1 MARMHSKGKGTSGSS
16 KPNNDTAPSWSESDK
31 GTVEELILKYAND
44 GHSSAKIGSLL
55 RDIHA
60 VPDVR
65 LVMGERISQT
75 LSRNNLDSTY
85 PEDMMNLM
93 RKALSLIDHLSSNKK
108 DLHNRRQLEL
118 CESRL
123 RRLAKYYVRTGRI
136 SSTWTYK
143 RDQLRLMVCLLYT
156 SPSPRDQRGSRMPSS
171 A

>member
-55 RDIHA
+55 RDMHA

-118 CESRL
+118 CESRV

-143 RDQLRLMVCLLYT
+143 RDQLRLMVE
-156 SPSPRDQRGSRMPSS
+156 
-171 A
+171 

>member
-16 KPNNDTAPSWSESDK
+16 KPNIDTAPSWSESDK
-31 GTVEELILKYAND
+31 GTVEELIIKYANE
-44 GHSSAKIGSLL
+44 GHSSAKIGTLL
-55 RDIHA
+55 RDMHA

-75 LSRNNLDSTY
+75 LSRNDLESKY

-93 RKALSLIDHLSSNKK
+93 RKALSLIDHLSNNKK

-123 RRLAKYYVRTGRI
+123 RRLSRYYVGTGRI
-136 SSTWTYK
+136 PSTWAYK
-143 RDQLRLMVCLLYT
+143 RDQLRLMVE
-156 SPSPRDQRGSRMPSS
+156 
-171 A
+171 

>member
-16 KPNNDTAPSWSESDK
+16 KPNIDTAPSWSESDK
-31 GTVEELILKYAND
+31 GTVEELIIKYANE
-44 GHSSAKIGSLL
+44 GHSSAKIGTLL
-55 RDIHA
+55 RDMHA

-75 LSRNNLDSTY
+75 LSRNNLESKY

-93 RKALSLIDHLSSNKK
+93 RKALSLIDHLSNNKK

-123 RRLAKYYVRTGRI
+123 RRLARYYVGTGRI
-136 SSTWTYK
+136 PSTWAYK
-143 RDQLRLMVCLLYT
+143 RDQLRLMVE
-156 SPSPRDQRGSRMPSS
+156 
-171 A
+171 

>member
-31 GTVEELILKYAND
+31 ETVEELILKYANE

-55 RDIHA
+55 RDMHA

-93 RKALSLIDHLSSNKK
+93 RKALSLIDHLSSNRK

-143 RDQLRLMVCLLYT
+143 RDQLRLMVE
-156 SPSPRDQRGSRMPSS
+156 
-171 A
+171 

>member
-31 GTVEELILKYAND
+31 GTVEELILKYANE

-55 RDIHA
+55 RDMHA

-85 PEDMMNLM
+85 TEDMMNLM

-118 CESRL
+118 CESRV

-143 RDQLRLMVCLLYT
+143 RDQLRLMVE
-156 SPSPRDQRGSRMPSS
+156 
-171 A
+171 

>member
-31 GTVEELILKYAND
+31 GTVEELILKYANE
-44 GHSSAKIGSLL
+44 GHSTAKIGTLL
-55 RDIHA
+55 RDMHA

-123 RRLAKYYVRTGRI
+123 RRLAKYYVGTGRI

-143 RDQLRLMVCLLYT
+143 RDQLRLMVE
-156 SPSPRDQRGSRMPSS
+156 
-171 A
+171 

>member
-16 KPNNDTAPSWSESDK
+16 KPNNYTAPSRSESDK
-31 GTVEELILKYAND
+31 GTDEEVILKYANE
-44 GHSSAKIGSLL
+44 GHSSAKNGTLL
-55 RDIHA
+55 RDMHA

-123 RRLAKYYVRTGRI
+123 RRLAKYYVGTGRI

-143 RDQLRLMVCLLYT
+143 RDQLRLMVE
-156 SPSPRDQRGSRMPSS
+156 
-171 A
+171 

>member
-31 GTVEELILKYAND
+31 GTVEELILKYANE
-44 GHSSAKIGSLL
+44 GHSSAKIGTLL
-55 RDIHA
+55 RDMHA

-123 RRLAKYYVRTGRI
+123 RRLAKYYVGTGRI

-143 RDQLRLMVCLLYT
+143 RDKLRLMVE
-156 SPSPRDQRGSRMPSS
+156 
-171 A
+171 

>member
-16 KPNNDTAPSWSESDK
+16 KPNNNTAPSWSESDK
-31 GTVEELILKYAND
+31 ETVEELILKYANE

-55 RDIHA
+55 RDMHA

-118 CESRL
+118 CESRV

-143 RDQLRLMVCLLYT
+143 RDQLRLMVE
-156 SPSPRDQRGSRMPSS
+156 
-171 A
+171 

>member
-16 KPNNDTAPSWSESDK
+16 KPNNDTAPSWSESDN
-31 GTVEELILKYAND
+31 GTVEELILKYANE
-44 GHSSAKIGSLL
+44 GHSSAKIGTLL
-55 RDIHA
+55 RDMHA

-123 RRLAKYYVRTGRI
+123 RRLAKYYVGTGRI
-136 SSTWTYK
+136 SSTWSYK
-143 RDQLRLMVCLLYT
+143 RDQLRLMVE
-156 SPSPRDQRGSRMPSS
+156 
-171 A
+171 

>member
-31 GTVEELILKYAND
+31 GTVEELILKYANE
-44 GHSSAKIGSLL
+44 GHSSAKIGTLL
-55 RDIHA
+55 RDMHA

-75 LSRNNLDSTY
+75 LSRNNLESTY

-143 RDQLRLMVCLLYT
+143 RDQLRLMVE
-156 SPSPRDQRGSRMPSS
+156 
-171 A
+171 

>member
-16 KPNNDTAPSWSESDK
+16 KPNIDTAPSWSESDK
-31 GTVEELILKYAND
+31 GTVEELIIKYANE
-44 GHSSAKIGSLL
+44 GHSSAKIGTLL
-55 RDIHA
+55 RDMHA

-75 LSRNNLDSTY
+75 LSRNDLESKY

-93 RKALSLIDHLSSNKK
+93 RKALSLIDNLSNNKK

-123 RRLAKYYVRTGRI
+123 RRLARYYVGTGRI
-136 SSTWTYK
+136 PSTWAYK
-143 RDQLRLMVCLLYT
+143 RDQLRLMVE
-156 SPSPRDQRGSRMPSS
+156 
-171 A
+171 

>member
-16 KPNNDTAPSWSESDK
+16 KPNIDTAPSWSESDK
-31 GTVEELILKYAND
+31 GTVEELIIKYANE
-44 GHSSAKIGSLL
+44 GHSSAKIGTLL
-55 RDIHA
+55 RDMHA

-75 LSRNNLDSTY
+75 LSRNDLESKY

-93 RKALSLIDHLSSNKK
+93 RKALSLIDHLSNNKK

-123 RRLAKYYVRTGRI
+123 RRLARYYVGTGRI
-136 SSTWTYK
+136 PSTWTYK
-143 RDQLRLMVCLLYT
+143 RDQLRLMVE
-156 SPSPRDQRGSRMPSS
+156 
-171 A
+171 

>member
-31 GTVEELILKYAND
+31 AIVEELILKYANE
-44 GHSSAKIGSLL
+44 GHSSAKIGTLL
-55 RDIHA
+55 RDMHA

-123 RRLAKYYVRTGRI
+123 RRLAKYYVGTGRI

-143 RDQLRLMVCLLYT
+143 RDQLRLMVE
-156 SPSPRDQRGSRMPSS
+156 
-171 A
+171 

>member
-16 KPNNDTAPSWSESDK
+16 KPNIDTAPSWSESDK
-31 GTVEELILKYAND
+31 GTVEELIIKYANE
-44 GHSSAKIGSLL
+44 GHSSAKIGTLL
-55 RDIHA
+55 RDMHA

-75 LSRNNLDSTY
+75 LSRNDLESKY

-123 RRLAKYYVRTGRI
+123 RRLARYYVGTGRI
-136 SSTWTYK
+136 PSTWAYK
-143 RDQLRLMVCLLYT
+143 RDQLRLMVE
-156 SPSPRDQRGSRMPSS
+156 
-171 A
+171 

>member
-31 GTVEELILKYAND
+31 GTVEELILKYANE

-55 RDIHA
+55 RDMHA

-93 RKALSLIDHLSSNKK
+93 RKALSLIDHLSGNKK

-143 RDQLRLMVCLLYT
+143 RDQLRLMVE
-156 SPSPRDQRGSRMPSS
+156 
-171 A
+171 

>member
-16 KPNNDTAPSWSESDK
+16 KPNNDTAPSWSELDK
-31 GTVEELILKYAND
+31 GTVEELILKYANE
-44 GHSSAKIGSLL
+44 GHSSAKIGTLL
-55 RDIHA
+55 RDMHA

-123 RRLAKYYVRTGRI
+123 RRLAKYYVGTGRI

-143 RDQLRLMVCLLYT
+143 RDQLRLMVE
-156 SPSPRDQRGSRMPSS
+156 
-171 A
+171 

>member
-143 RDQLRLMVCLLYT
+143 CDQLRLMVE
-156 SPSPRDQRGSRMPSS
+156 
-171 A
+171 

>member
-31 GTVEELILKYAND
+31 GTVEELILKYANE
-44 GHSSAKIGSLL
+44 GHSSAKIGTLL
-55 RDIHA
+55 RDMHA

-75 LSRNNLDSTY
+75 LSRNNLESTY

-123 RRLAKYYVRTGRI
+123 RRLAKYYVGTGRI

-143 RDQLRLMVCLLYT
+143 RDQLRLMVE
-156 SPSPRDQRGSRMPSS
+156 
-171 A
+171 

>member
-31 GTVEELILKYAND
+31 GTVEELILKYANE
-44 GHSSAKIGSLL
+44 GHSSAKIGTLL
-55 RDIHA
+55 RDMHA

-143 RDQLRLMVCLLYT
+143 RDQLRLMVE
-156 SPSPRDQRGSRMPSS
+156 
-171 A
+171 

>member
-16 KPNNDTAPSWSESDK
+16 KPNIDTAPSRSESDK
-31 GTVEELILKYAND
+31 GTVEELIIKYANE
-44 GHSSAKIGSLL
+44 GHSSAKIGTLL
-55 RDIHA
+55 RDMHA

-75 LSRNNLDSTY
+75 LSRNDLESKY

-93 RKALSLIDHLSSNKK
+93 RKALSLIDHLSNNKK

-123 RRLAKYYVRTGRI
+123 RRLARYYVVTGRI
-136 SSTWTYK
+136 PSTWAYK
-143 RDQLRLMVCLLYT
+143 RDQLRLMVE
-156 SPSPRDQRGSRMPSS
+156 
-171 A
+171 

>member
-1 MARMHSKGKGTSGSS
+1 MHSKGKGTSGSS

-31 GTVEELILKYAND
+31 GTVEELILKYANE
-44 GHSSAKIGSLL
+44 GHSSAKIGTLL
-55 RDIHA
+55 RDMHA

-123 RRLAKYYVRTGRI
+123 RRLAKYYVGTGRI

-143 RDQLRLMVCLLYT
+143 RDQLRLMVE
-156 SPSPRDQRGSRMPSS
+156 
-171 A
+171 

>member
-31 GTVEELILKYAND
+31 GTVEELILKYANE
-44 GHSSAKIGSLL
+44 GHSSAKIGTLL
-55 RDIHA
+55 RDMHA
-60 VPDVR
+60 VPEVR

-123 RRLAKYYVRTGRI
+123 RRLAKYYVGTGRI

-143 RDQLRLMVCLLYT
+143 RDQLRLMVE
-156 SPSPRDQRGSRMPSS
+156 
-171 A
+171 

>member
-1 MARMHSKGKGTSGSS
+1 MARMHSKGKGTSGAS

-31 GTVEELILKYAND
+31 GTVEELILKYANE

-55 RDIHA
+55 RDMHA

-118 CESRL
+118 CESRV

-143 RDQLRLMVCLLYT
+143 RDQLRLMVE
-156 SPSPRDQRGSRMPSS
+156 
-171 A
+171 

>member
-1 MARMHSKGKGTSGSS
+1 MERMHSKGKGTSGSS

-31 GTVEELILKYAND
+31 GTVEELILKYANE
-44 GHSSAKIGSLL
+44 GHSSAKIGTLL
-55 RDIHA
+55 RDMHA

-123 RRLAKYYVRTGRI
+123 RRLAKYYVGTGRI

-143 RDQLRLMVCLLYT
+143 RDQLRLMVE
-156 SPSPRDQRGSRMPSS
+156 
-171 A
+171 

>member
-16 KPNNDTAPSWSESDK
+16 KPNNDKAPSWSESDK
-31 GTVEELILKYAND
+31 GTVEELIIKYANE

-55 RDIHA
+55 RDMHA

-65 LVMGERISQT
+65 LVMGERISKT
-75 LSRNNLDSTY
+75 LLRNDLESTY

-93 RKALSLIDHLSSNKK
+93 RKALSLIDHLSGNKK

-143 RDQLRLMVCLLYT
+143 RDQLRLMVE
-156 SPSPRDQRGSRMPSS
+156 
-171 A
+171 